1 MSEIRIY
8 GIRHHGPG
16 SARSLLRALDDFTPD
31 AILIEGPADADA
43 MVSHVAGLKPP
54 VALLAWV
61 TGEPSRA
68 AFWPFATF
76 SPEWQA
82 LDWATRNSRHVS
94 FIDLPSS
101 LGLARS
107 REERTVETDP
117 LSLLAEAAGHDD
129 PERWWED
136 LVEQRDENVFDV
148 IAEAMAAVRENGD
161 DDEETLL
168 REAHMRKALR
178 AAKRA
183 HEKIAVVC
191 GAYHV
196 PALAAKVKVAD
207 DNALLKQLPKVK
219 TQLTWVPWSH
229 GRLAASS
236 GYGAGVRSPGWYHH
250 LFAAPDRPVERWL
263 THVGA
268 VLREHDLPTSSAHV
282 IEGIRLADALAVLRG
297 RPMPGLS
304 EVQEA
309 TLAVLCE
316 GNDLALDL
324 VTREAI
330 VGELLGEV
338 PDDVP
343 RTPFDADLT
352 ATARRLRL
360 TQEATEKE
368 IDLDLRKENGLARS
382 CFLRRLRILGIDW
395 GTPAGSS
402 GTGTFKESWR
412 LLWEPELSIAVVD
425 AARWGNTV
433 ETAAAA
439 RLLDD
444 IGDLAGVTRGVN
456 GALAA
461 DLPAAMPELLRLLD
475 VRAAAETDVA
485 RLLEALPDLVQAYR
499 YGDVRGTDT
508 GRLGDV
514 VAALLGRACAGFP
527 VALGGLAPEA
537 ADRYRKLIDTANAA
551 VGLLGEQAQQLW
563 RNTLLTAADR
573 NDLPGLLAGR
583 LIRLLF
589 DSGALGVDEVQQ
601 RLSLAL
607 SGGHTPGEQ
616 AAWAEGVL
624 SGSSLLLLHSPAL
637 LKVCDTWVMGLSE
650 ESFTDV
656 LPVVRRAF
664 GGWER
669 PERRALAEKV
679 ANLDGVD
686 PMAEEEP
693 DLTEFAAVLATVD
706 EILESAR

>member
-1 MSEIRIY
+1 M
-8 GIRHHGPG
+8 
-16 SARSLLRALDDFTPD
+16 
-31 AILIEGPADADA
+31 
-43 MVSHVAGLKPP
+43 
-54 VALLAWV
+54 
-61 TGEPSRA
+61 
-68 AFWPFATF
+68 
-76 SPEWQA
+76 
-82 LDWATRNSRHVS
+82 
-94 FIDLPSS
+94 
-101 LGLARS
+101 
-107 REERTVETDP
+107 
-117 LSLLAEAAGHDD
+117 
-129 PERWWED
+129 
-136 LVEQRDENVFDV
+136 
-148 IAEAMAAVRENGD
+148 
-161 DDEETLL
+161 
-168 REAHMRKALR
+168 
-178 AAKRA
+178 
-183 HEKIAVVC
+183 
-191 GAYHV
+191 
-196 PALAAKVKVAD
+196 
-207 DNALLKQLPKVK
+207 K

-282 IEGIRLADALAVLRG
+282 IEGVRLADALAVLRG
-297 RPMPGLS
+297 RPMPGLP

>member
-16 SARSLLRALDDFTPD
+16 SARSLLRALDDFAPD

-61 TGEPSRA
+61 IGEPSRA

-82 LDWATRNSRHVS
+82 LDWAARNSRAAS

-107 REERTVETDP
+107 REERTVESDP
-117 LSLLAEAAGHDD
+117 LGLLAGAAGYDD

-148 IAEAMAAVRENGD
+148 IAEAMAAVRENGG

-178 AAKRA
+178 TAKRA

-196 PALAAKVKVAD
+196 PALTAKVKVAD

-316 GNDLALDL
+316 GSDLALDL

-360 TQEATEKE
+360 KQEAAEKE
-368 IDLDLRKENGLARS
+368 LDLDLRKESGLARS

-402 GTGTFKESWR
+402 GTGTFKETWR

-425 AARWGNTV
+425 ASRWGNTV
-433 ETAAAA
+433 EAAAAA

-444 IGDLAGVTRGVN
+444 VGDLAGVTRGVN

-537 ADRYRKLIDTANAA
+537 ADRYRRLIDKANAA

-563 RNTLLTAADR
+563 RNTLLAAADR
-573 NDLPGLLAGR
+573 HDLPGLLAGR

-589 DSGALGVDEVQQ
+589 DGGDLGVDEVQQ

-607 SGGHTPGEQ
+607 SGGHAPGEQ

-637 LKVCDTWVMGLSE
+637 LKVFDTWVMGLSD

-669 PERRALAEKV
+669 PERRALAGKV
-679 ANLDGVD
+679 ANLDGACPV
-686 PMAEEEP
+686 AEEEL